1 MPQTLEDILSE
12 KLLAA
17 AGNHDEAEV
26 KNLIRIAYK
35 AGLEPMSLVNRH
47 GSDGETAL
55 HKAARNPG
63 DATTIT
69 HILLREGANI
79 LDKNPQG
86 QAAIHIAAFAG
97 NLKIST
103 LLTESGANIR
113 AEDLSG
119 KTPLDIA
126 KERNFAEEAA
136 LLVSY
141 GGERPAAAPAAVAQH
156 TQKLTR

>member
-17 AGNHDEAEV
+17 VDTHDEAEV

-35 AGLEPMSLVNRH
+35 AGLEPMSLVNRR
-47 GSDGETAL
+47 GPDGDTAL
-55 HKAARNPG
+55 HKAARHPG
-63 DATTIT
+63 DAGVIT

-79 LDKNPQG
+79 LDLNPKG
-86 QAAIHIAAFAG
+86 ESALHIAAFAG

-103 LLTESGANIR
+103 QLIECGSNIR
-113 AEDLSG
+113 IEDMSG

-126 KERNFAEEAA
+126 KEKNFAEEAA
-136 LLVSY
+136 LLVRY
-141 GGERPAAAPAAVAQH
+141 GGERQTPAPAAVAQH
-156 TQKLTR
+156 AQKLTR

>member
-17 AGNHDEAEV
+17 VGTHDEAEV

-35 AGLEPMSLVNRH
+35 AGLEPMSLVNRR
-47 GSDGETAL
+47 GPDGETAL
-55 HKAARNPG
+55 HIAARNPADQG
-63 DATTIT
+63 LIT
-69 HILLREGANI
+69 HILLREGANV
-79 LDKNPQG
+79 LDQNLKG
-86 QAAIHIAAFAG
+86 ETALYIAASAG
-97 NLKIST
+97 NLNISKM
-103 LLTESGANIR
+103 LIECGANIR

-141 GGERPAAAPAAVAQH
+141 GGERQPAAPAAAVQQA
-156 TQKLTR
+156 QKLTR

>member
-1 MPQTLEDILSE
+1 MPQTLEEILSE

-17 AGNHDEAEV
+17 VGNQDGDEV

-35 AGLEPMSLVNRH
+35 AGIEPMSMVNRR
-47 GSDGETAL
+47 GPDGETAL
-55 HKAARNPG
+55 HIAARNPG
-63 DATTIT
+63 DATGIT
-69 HILLREGANI
+69 HILLREGANVI
-79 LDKNPQG
+79 EKNLHG

-103 LLTESGANIR
+103 MLTECGANIR

-141 GGERPAAAPAAVAQH
+141 GGERQPAVPLAPTQ
-156 TQKLTR
+156 TQKYSR